1 MGIFYLI
8 KWFLSLFK
16 KYLDQPTDPRPVNH
30 FRPEEIITHYDDD
43 RYDKYC
49 NDQFEILIKCLIFCT
64 YNSNKFWTIH
74 YEEPSLRGLKDDLD
88 DVFRQNS
95 LNSMFRNNLISEIL
109 QPRLLYF
116 KFIIS
121 KINENEWLFETIDL
135 DNDERWKMIN
145 RIAEELLTGMKIKQ
159 RIYPV
164 EY

>member
-1 MGIFYLI
+1 MGFFYLI

-16 KYLDQPTDPRPVNH
+16 KYLDQQTDPRPVNH

-49 NDQFEILIKCLIFCT
+49 NEQFEILIKCLIFCT

-88 DVFRQNS
+88 DAFRQNS

-135 DNDERWKMIN
+135 DNDERWKLIN